1 MILAMKFYA
10 QKSAAYPSR
19 VIDLALKM
27 KATTFSFNDGKVNL
41 FQIIFVGC
49 G

>member
-1 MILAMKFYA
+1 MKFYA

-27 KATTFSFNDGKVNL
+27 KAIMFSFNDEKVNF
-41 FQIIFVGC
+41 FQSTFVGC
-49 G
+49 A